1 METSN
6 RTNRVVGKRKM
17 PEDNGTAT
25 ILHKQQQNKATNFQ
39 RIFNKFDNKQIS
51 FVYNKDNLFWRFGF
65 IEANCVTNALKIRWK
80 RQTTTTTTHRQ
91 QQQMCNN
98 KNYNNCMQV
107 VALFLLL
114 RSTGLRGER
123 VEAYKR
129 KWRVEILGLNA
140 DSSLI
145 DGA

>member
-1 METSN
+1 
-6 RTNRVVGKRKM
+6 M

-25 ILHKQQQNKATNFQ
+25 LQQQQQRQQNTRNFQ

-65 IEANCVTNALKIRWK
+65 IEAYCVTNALKIRGK
-80 RQTTTTTTHRQ
+80 RQTTTTHRQ
-91 QQQMCNN
+91 QQQMYNN
-98 KNYNNCMQV
+98 NYNNCMQF
-107 VALFLLL
+107 VAAVD
-114 RSTGLRGER
+114 RIKRRKSRA
-123 VEAYKR
+123 EAYKR
-129 KWRVEILGLNA
+129 KWRVEILGLKA